1 MKKVRIIATPR
12 RMQAIESSRLL
23 LEYNYN
29 SALHPNEESRI
40 AKTLFEKGECPERK
54 SLSDLVTVVGAL
66 SLVDGFIEEIARAS
80 WDGRF
85 IDGLTFDPEG
95 NAADKFENLDLREV
109 EIDDSLAEGLL
120 AKAKLLEWSAF
131 PDGPDLE
138 WLINVL
144 VDERHNEAH
153 NAILEFKDTICAM
166 LRKEKIE
173 NRTQR

>member
-1 MKKVRIIATPR
+1 MKKVKIAATPR

-29 SALHPNEESRI
+29 TAVRPDDEEYI
-40 AKTLFEKGECPERK
+40 MKMLLETKHCPEEK
-54 SLSDLVTVVGAL
+54 TLSDLVKVVVSL
-66 SLVDGFIEEIARAS
+66 SLVDGFIEEMAKAT

-95 NAADKFENLDLREV
+95 NASDKFDNLEVREV
-109 EIDDSLAEGLL
+109 EIDDDLAEGLL
-120 AKAKLLEWSAF
+120 AKARLLNWSAF

-138 WLINVL
+138 WLVNVL

-153 NAILEFKDTICAM
+153 NAVLEFKDTICAM
-166 LRKEKIE
+166 LRKEGLLL
-173 NRTQR
+173 TA